1 MPEVPEG
8 NPPNSTPEQAPAAA
22 PVAAPAAPVVAAKP
36 APVPWHGPVVDGLRE
51 AFGDKI
57 RDAATYAGQNYITV
71 EGATAHAVLAHL
83 KEHGG
88 FISLT
93 DLTAVHYPKDALPF
107 EVVWILY
114 NMKASERIRVK
125 AFYAEGEAVATATDL
140 WLGANWLERE
150 VFDLFGVRFEGHPD
164 LRRILMPEEWTG
176 HPLRKDYAPSLQDQA
191 WVKKNLGIESGQ

>member
-8 NPPNSTPEQAPAAA
+8 NPPNLTPEQAPAAA
-22 PVAAPAAPVVAAKP
+22 PAAAPAPPPVAAKP
-36 APVPWHGPVVDGLRE
+36 APVPWQGPVVDGLRA
-51 AFGDKI
+51 AFGEKI

-71 EGATAHAVLAHL
+71 EGAAAHAVLAHL
-83 KEHGG
+83 KEQRG

-93 DLTAVHYPKDALPF
+93 DLTAVHYPKDELPF

-114 NMKASERIRVK
+114 NMETSERIRVK

-150 VFDLFGVRFEGHPD
+150 VFDLFGVRFAGHPD

-176 HPLRKDYAPSLQDQA
+176 HPLRKDYAPSLQDQV